1 MGFKR
6 TPQQSRE
13 AQQRAS
19 RRGFMRRM
27 ATGAGVMG
35 STPLLLQGCG
45 GGDDSASVSPAP
57 APAPAP
63 APTQASTPFLHGVAS
78 GDPLNDRV
86 IIWTRVSPE
95 LAQAVK
101 VDYTVASD
109 AAMKTIVKQG
119 SFSTDAGRDY
129 TVKVDVQGLTPGS
142 HYYYRFSALGHD
154 SAIGHMR
161 SLPLGAVD
169 RMRIAV
175 VSCSSLSHGYFNA
188 YQRIA
193 ERKDLDFVL
202 HLGDYIYEY
211 GNGEYGAVRNYE
223 PAHEIVSLADY
234 RTRYAQYRREPE
246 LQALHAQHA
255 MVAIWDDHEFTN
267 NAYPDGAENHQ
278 PATEGDWG
286 TRLKAAAQ
294 AYFEWMPIR
303 VVDPAQ
309 PTRISRNF
317 SFGNLVDL
325 VLIDS
330 RIEGR
335 DVQLTPGSIKQ
346 DNPGFADAS
355 RSLLGAK
362 QEQWMTATLRSSAS
376 AWRLL
381 GCSVM
386 MAQLRSIP
394 GKPNASGANSY
405 FFSDMWDGYSP
416 ARERLFSVLRG
427 TSDQIPVKDVVV
439 LSGDIHTSFVNELT
453 SDSSNPDVAQ
463 GGYDPA
469 SGAGSLAVEFVGTSV
484 TSPGF
489 PDNYVAAV
497 KSYNPH
503 IKYMKGSQRGY
514 MLIDVDAKRVHTE
527 YWYVDTVASRSA
539 QQSFGQAY
547 EVMRG
552 SRRAVT
558 AGQL

>member
-1 MGFKR
+1 
-6 TPQQSRE
+6 
-13 AQQRAS
+13 
-19 RRGFMRRM
+19 
-27 ATGAGVMG
+27 
-35 STPLLLQGCG
+35 
-45 GGDDSASVSPAP
+45 
-57 APAPAP
+57 
-63 APTQASTPFLHGVAS
+63 
-78 GDPLNDRV
+78 
-86 IIWTRVSPE
+86 
-95 LAQAVK
+95 
-101 VDYTVASD
+101 
-109 AAMKTIVKQG
+109 
-119 SFSTDAGRDY
+119 
-129 TVKVDVQGLTPGS
+129 
-142 HYYYRFSALGHD
+142 
-154 SAIGHMR
+154 
-161 SLPLGAVD
+161 
-169 RMRIAV
+169 
-175 VSCSSLSHGYFNA
+175 
-188 YQRIA
+188 
-193 ERKDLDFVL
+193 
-202 HLGDYIYEY
+202 
-211 GNGEYGAVRNYE
+211 
-223 PAHEIVSLADY
+223 
-234 RTRYAQYRREPE
+234 
-246 LQALHAQHA
+246 
-255 MVAIWDDHEFTN
+255 
-267 NAYPDGAENHQ
+267 
-278 PATEGDWG
+278 
-286 TRLKAAAQ
+286 
-294 AYFEWMPIR
+294 
-303 VVDPAQ
+303 
-309 PTRISRNF
+309 
-317 SFGNLVDL
+317 
-325 VLIDS
+325 
-330 RIEGR
+330 
-335 DVQLTPGSIKQ
+335 
-346 DNPGFADAS
+346 
-355 RSLLGAK
+355 
-362 QEQWMTATLRSSAS
+362 MTATLRSSAS

-469 SGAGSLAVEFVGTSV
+469 TGAGSLAVEFVGTSV